1 MTIAGNSLRCGCP
14 SHLESISGHSW
25 LLQLGGGLLAGAA
38 TIDAGY
44 HAWDES
50 KERSEEEVGL
60 LPYSHSDLSLL
71 TLVEETS
78 SHVGFAEMAA

>member
-1 MTIAGNSLRCGCP
+1 LP
-14 SHLESISGHSW
+14 
-25 LLQLGGGLLAGAA
+25 GAA

-44 HAWDES
+44 HAWDEN
-50 KERSEEEVGL
+50 KKKTEEEVGL
-60 LPYSHSDLSLL
+60 LPHSHFSLL